1 METKGDEGIPK
12 KPCENSQGMNPY
24 KSSDPVY
31 AEIEKGVEELVRT
44 VSGYMKGVP
53 PETVCREIWRAYAYS
68 RDAHHGQFRKSG
80 DPYISHPVEAAKF
93 LAMLHPDLVTLQSC
107 FLHDVPEDTEKTA
120 EDVERDFGAEV
131 AHIVAGMEKVSKLK
145 YRGEERTIGSLRKMF
160 IAMSEDMRVILVKL
174 ADRLHNM
181 QTLDF
186 HPDPEKRRRIALE
199 TLNIYAPIADRLGIF
214 DFKEMLETECFR
226 ILYPEDSAKI
236 RKELSELA
244 DEQHT
249 FVERAQNLI
258 HELVPKS
265 IPLLDV
271 SFRIKSPYSIYKKMR
286 RKGYESVRDLYDLFA
301 LRVITDTI
309 PHCYEVLGI
318 IHSEWTPVPKRFK
331 DYIALPKEN
340 GYQSLHTTVV
350 GMFQEF
356 RKQPTEIQIRTAEM
370 HSQAEI
376 GVAAHFEYSESG
388 NSQIAK
394 DVYWVKE
401 LKEILEKS
409 ADGEFMDDMK
419 ITLFGD
425 RIFVFTPK
433 GAIVNLPRGATPV
446 DFAYSIHSDLGNHLA
461 FARVNE
467 RVVPLDS
474 ELKNGDRVEVVT
486 DKGRRPSATW
496 LSFVKTT
503 RAKEVIKSYM
513 NREQREVLIEK
524 GRNILNAYLERHF
537 GKSLDK
543 ELSIL
548 KNLDGRVLDAKG
560 KEEVLLQVGNL
571 SRRPASVIRS
581 LREEWG
587 LPHEKSETAPESKR
601 KAEAPSGPSDASG
614 LIIGG
619 EKGIPYRIAHCCSP
633 KPGDRVVG
641 YSSRFGIAIHRVGC
655 QSLKKGTFDRFIPAS
670 WEGAPAA
677 SMRLRVEMV
686 FENRI
691 GVLRK
696 LTDIFYLMRI
706 NILEI
711 SQANEQGGKRARIFF
726 ELQAEDEDYYL
737 YERLT
742 ERIRMAI
749 PEFVEAKLV
758 EMK

>member
-1 METKGDEGIPK
+1 MRNIPK
-12 KPCENSQGMNPY
+12 E
-24 KSSDPVY
+24 VV
-31 AEIEKGVEELVRT
+31 A
-44 VSGYMKGVP
+44 
-53 PETVCREIWRAYAYS
+53 REIWRSYAYA

-80 DPYISHPVEAAKF
+80 DPYISHPVASAK
-93 LAMLHPDLVTLQSC
+93 LLTILHPDLVSLQSC

-120 EDVERDFGAEV
+120 EDVEREFGHEV

-186 HPDPEKRRRIALE
+186 HPDPEKRKRIALE
-199 TLNIYAPIADRLGIF
+199 TLNVYAPIADRLGIF

-226 ILYPEDSAKI
+226 ILYPEDCAKI
-236 RKELSELA
+236 TRELA
-244 DEQHT
+244 DLRIEQET
-249 FVERAQNLI
+249 FVTRAKDRIRELI
-258 HELVPKS
+258 PPH
-265 IPLLDV
+265 IPAVDISLRV
-271 SFRIKSPYSIYKKMR
+271 KSPYSIYKKIK

-301 LRVITDTI
+301 IRIITDSVQ
-309 PHCYEVLGI
+309 HCYEILGI
-318 IHSEWTPVPKRFK
+318 IHGTWTPVPKRFK

-356 RKQPTEIQIRTAEM
+356 RKQPTEIQIRTIEM

-388 NSQIAK
+388 ASQIAK
-394 DVYWVKE
+394 DVYWVTE
-401 LKEILEKS
+401 LKDIIEKS
-409 ADGEFMDDMK
+409 GEDGGEFLDEMK
-419 ITLFGD
+419 ISVFED

-461 FARVNE
+461 FARVND
-467 RVVPLDS
+467 RVVTLDS
-474 ELKNGDRVEVVT
+474 ELRNGDRVEIVT
-486 DKGRRPSATW
+486 DKLRKPSVTW

-503 RAKEVIKSYM
+503 RAKEVIKSSL
-513 NREQREVLIEK
+513 NKEQREDLIEK
-524 GRNILNAYLERHF
+524 GRSILNSYLEKHF

-548 KNLDGRVLDAKG
+548 KNLDGRVLDTKA

-587 LPHEKSETAPESKR
+587 LPHPHSEEEIPAHAPKPKAPAEETAE
-601 KAEAPSGPSDASG
+601 

-619 EKGIPYRIAHCCSP
+619 EKGITYRLAHCCSP

-641 YSSRFGIAIHRVGC
+641 YSSRLGITIHRVGC
-655 QSLKKGTFDRFIPAS
+655 QSLRKGTFDRFIPAS
-670 WEGAPAA
+670 WGGKERTE
-677 SMRLRVEMV
+677 MVFKVEMV

-696 LTDIFYLMRI
+696 LTDIFFLMKI

-711 SQANEQGGKRARIFF
+711 SQKSENSGKSARILFSLRT
-726 ELQAEDEDYYL
+726 EEEDYYL
-737 YERLT
+737 YERLV
-742 ERIRMAI
+742 ERIRLGI
-749 PEFVEAKLV
+749 PEFRESKLI